1 MASFLGVAGGIR
13 KELVKNPNRLEK
25 MGGQVAARKKNMNTC
40 CPFRSR
46 KDHALCLRS
55 CLTSAETGQVQ
66 MRTCQSEQEMFS
78 HDLPINEALKR
89 RSWYS
94 TRRRE
99 LSANACGNGARI
111 GAAEA
116 IGGHEDGPCIGVI
129 EDIRDVQSGVRGGAR
144 GMVILS
150 DLRTEG
156 VIVVEAPGTGAAQ
169 REKQVKP
176 T

>member
-1 MASFLGVAGGIR
+1 
-13 KELVKNPNRLEK
+13 
-25 MGGQVAARKKNMNTC
+25 
-40 CPFRSR
+40 
-46 KDHALCLRS
+46 
-55 CLTSAETGQVQ
+55 
-66 MRTCQSEQEMFS
+66 MFS

-150 DLRTEG
+150 DLRTECNG
-156 VIVVEAPGTGAAQ
+156 LAPFVRLGPLRTLKSTKYQHQTQ
-169 REKQVKP
+169 RRQC
-176 T
+176 